1 MNVSRD
7 DNGDIK
13 LDSQDHSISF
23 SFNRQI
29 TPEDKKSEST
39 NKMISDVMN
48 TPRSKKQV
56 PMRELVLKTVE
67 VFEELTNKLNRCNK
81 HVKLVLEILQKLQEA
96 TEKKTTPDSK
106 DTRDGTYENKRNV
119 YLTKQNNKEIKQRK
133 QTTLQYYRI
142 DYDENTEAYS

>member
-67 VFEELTNKLNRCNK
+67 VFFFK
-81 HVKLVLEILQKLQEA
+81 HIFSFILY
-96 TEKKTTPDSK
+96 T
-106 DTRDGTYENKRNV
+106 
-119 YLTKQNNKEIKQRK
+119 
-133 QTTLQYYRI
+133 
-142 DYDENTEAYS
+142 